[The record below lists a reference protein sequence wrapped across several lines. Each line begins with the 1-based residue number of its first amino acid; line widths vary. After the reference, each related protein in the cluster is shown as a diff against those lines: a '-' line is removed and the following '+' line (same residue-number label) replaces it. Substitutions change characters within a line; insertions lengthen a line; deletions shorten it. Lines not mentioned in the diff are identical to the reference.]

1 MMMYEVANIDRFR
14 QELDAAESNYS
25 KNTNYIKMARSVRGV
40 DFEKEVLNKLTN
52 TIGHPTNFRR
62 FVQSLI
68 RKRLMAY
75 DDYSIAL
82 FVPL

>member
-1 MMMYEVANIDRFR
+1 MKVLQD
-14 QELDAAESNYS
+14 
-25 KNTNYIKMARSVRGV
+25 V

-68 RKRLMAY
+68 RKGLMAY